1 MFIAGLFFGPLGLL
15 SHLITRSLLSSSKD
29 PLVDGL
35 DDPMSDENL
44 VSLIEDQR

>member
-1 MFIAGLFFGPLGLL
+1 MGLL
-15 SHLITRSLLSSSKD
+15 SHLITRSLFSGSGTPKD

-44 VSLIEDQR
+44 VSLIEDRR